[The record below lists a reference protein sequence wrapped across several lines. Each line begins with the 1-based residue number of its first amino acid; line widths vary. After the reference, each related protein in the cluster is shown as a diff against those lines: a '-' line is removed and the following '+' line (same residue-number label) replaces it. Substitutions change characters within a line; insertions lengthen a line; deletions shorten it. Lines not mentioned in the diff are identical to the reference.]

1 MLTASRWLLI
11 IGSASL
17 LVDSILMFARIPN
30 PLFGLPL
37 PCPVTL
43 TLLGVGLLLF
53 AIGSK
58 AFKK

>member
-1 MLTASRWLLI
+1 
-11 IGSASL
+11 
-17 LVDSILMFARIPN
+17 MFARLPN

-43 TLLGVGLLLF
+43 VILSVGLLLF

-58 AFKK
+58 AFKTK